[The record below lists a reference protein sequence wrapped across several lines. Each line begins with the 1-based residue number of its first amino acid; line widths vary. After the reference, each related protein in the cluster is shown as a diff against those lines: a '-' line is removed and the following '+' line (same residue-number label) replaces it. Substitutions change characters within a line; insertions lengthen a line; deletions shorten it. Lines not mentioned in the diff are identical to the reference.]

1 MKRKDFAD
9 IKGKTIEELIKMASQ
24 KRTEAVKKKMESLSG
39 KEKNLKVYR
48 NLRAEIAK
56 ILTLTREKEILE
68 KLQSK
73 EEPKTKSEKVSKG
86 KEKA

>member
-39 KEKNLKVYR
+39 KEKNLKDYR

-68 KLQSK
+68 KLRSK

>member
-68 KLQSK
+68 KLRSK